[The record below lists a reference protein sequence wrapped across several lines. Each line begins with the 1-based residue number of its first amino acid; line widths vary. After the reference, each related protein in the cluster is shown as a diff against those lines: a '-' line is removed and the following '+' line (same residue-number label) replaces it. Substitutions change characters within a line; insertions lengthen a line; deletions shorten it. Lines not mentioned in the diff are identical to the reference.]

1 MREGAAS
8 ISFPLLLGAQRR
20 RGWIGSRLLFREIG
34 AQFLKLPGALQ
45 EAPLPLRCSSGGA
58 EVSTSLSICW
68 AAILRAF
75 IASFG
80 LRFIGC
86 DPERPNST
94 SRRIVSDHEAVSFRA
109 AHFSIAA
116 VSSTGRRMAKTGL
129 RPVAGRP
136 RFFDMTFL
144 DFAII

>member
-8 ISFPLLLGAQRR
+8 ISFRATSPRLD
-20 RGWIGSRLLFREIG
+20 WITPSFSGDRL
-34 AQFLKLPGALQ
+34 FLKLPGALQ
-45 EAPLPLRCSSGGA
+45 EAPLPLCLFFRSRRG
-58 EVSTSLSICW
+58 VYKLSICW

-75 IASFG
+75 NASFG
-80 LRFIGC
+80 LRRFIGC

-94 SRRIVSDHEAVSFRA
+94 SRRIVSDHGAVSFRA
-109 AHFSIAA
+109 AHFRLLQL
-116 VSSTGRRMAKTGL
+116 VRLVGEWQRLGL